1 MCRLPFRHAL
11 QVEICRNGRRFR
23 IRRRRFV
30 CPETGRK
37 TIFTIEINALIS
49 ALGSLDPTG
58 AAGTE
63 DARLD
68 RHIACPR
75 TAIVPEELKY

>member
-1 MCRLPFRHAL
+1 
-11 QVEICRNGRRFR
+11 
-23 IRRRRFV
+23 V

-37 TIFTIEINALIS
+37 AIFPLKINALIS
-49 ALGSLDPTG
+49 ALGSLDRTG

-68 RHIACPR
+68 RHIARSSDSDRAVAGKPGYPQEPSQSAGYPMMQHR
-75 TAIVPEELKY
+75 LRGVRKR